1 MFAGVPL
8 GETMDPPLSGLDGR
22 AGTRLLLLLLLK
34 QLHVLFALQR
44 LFRIEKK
51 RKVIASIQFSNVAQ
65 YLARSPTGRVLLSA
79 RIMFLSR
86 HLQHALASPLN
97 ICVPKF
103 CIVL

>member
-51 RKVIASIQFSNVAQ
+51 RKIIA
-65 YLARSPTGRVLLSA
+65 
-79 RIMFLSR
+79 IM
-86 HLQHALASPLN
+86 
-97 ICVPKF
+97 
-103 CIVL
+103 